1 MANLRRAKYGNRK
14 VTTPVDEMAFQLKVN
29 KFDFEREFR
38 FHAVR
43 RWKADFRVMGALLL
57 EVDGGGYGAKGGHT
71 TGKGYED
78 DREKD
83 AHALAMGFVMLRV
96 TPKQV
101 RSGEA
106 IAWTKAIVERESFA
120 CDFWC
125 PMCGAGRAHAA
136 GVAAPETTE
145 K

>member
-1 MANLRRAKYGNRK
+1 MTRRSSVVGRLPPGATRS
-14 VTTPVDEMAFQLKVN
+14 VAADEMAFQLKVN
-29 KFDFEREFR
+29 GLSFEREFR
-38 FHAVR
+38 FHATR
-43 RWKADFRVMGALLL
+43 RWKVDFLVERGLLL
-57 EVDGGGYGAKGGHT
+57 EVDGGGYQPKGGHT

-83 AHALAMGFVMLRV
+83 AYALMAGFVVLRV

-106 IAWTKAIVERESFA
+106 IAWAKSVIARD
-120 CDFWC
+120 DFGCASWC
-125 PMCGAGRAHAA
+125 PMCGAG
-136 GVAAPETTE
+136 